1 MNADLSDEIRAHIEE
16 KVEELVANG
25 MSRKDAVAAA
35 RRQFGNVTLVEE
47 DGRDV
52 WRWRAVEQFFRDVQ
66 FGFRILRKNPGFA
79 AVAILTLALGIGAN
93 TAIFSVVYGA
103 LLAPLPMPH
112 PEQLVM
118 VWSKISGRNVVSPGD
133 FLDWKQ
139 QNSVFQNLVG
149 WDEYTFSLA
158 VDGRPEAMQTRIMT
172 PGFFSMQGIPMA
184 LGREFVAEEGQ
195 PGNEHVVILTN
206 HL

>member
-16 KVEELVANG
+16 KVEELVASG
-25 MSRKDAVAAA
+25 MSRKDAIAAA

-52 WRWRAVEQFFRDVQ
+52 WQWRAVEQFFRDVQ

-118 VWSKISGRNVVSPGD
+118 VWSKVDGERNVVSPGD
-133 FLDWKQ
+133 YLDWKQ
-139 QNSVFQNLVG
+139 QNVVFQNLVA
-149 WDEYTFSLA
+149 WDEATFSLSLG
-158 VDGRPEAMQTRIMT
+158 DHPEALQARITT
-172 PGFFSMQGIPMA
+172 PGFFDMQGIPMQM
-184 LGREFVAEEGQ
+184 GR
-195 PGNEHVVILTN
+195 
-206 HL
+206 